1 VIRATIAGVVVFG
14 AMGVALMVGA
24 SAAEAGG
31 CATKAEFA
39 RIKAGMTLSQVAKV
53 FGTKGI
59 DAGEEGN
66 APNIAHRVYPSC
78 SSSGAAEAFF
88 VDGRLTRKYWM

>member
-1 VIRATIAGVVVFG
+1 MIRSTTASVLALG
-14 AMGVALMVGA
+14 AMSMALLVGA
-24 SAAEAGG
+24 PAVAAGG
-31 CATKAEFA
+31 CATKVEFA
-39 RIKAGMTLSQVAKV
+39 RIKVGMTQPQVTKI

-66 APNIAHRVYPSC
+66 AANVVHRVYPAC

-88 VDGRLTRKYWM
+88 VDGRLTRKYWI